1 MTESA
6 RILLIEDNDDH
17 AELVTRALEDHQIV
31 GDIARARDGA
41 EALDYLFGEGAEGHR
56 PDVIFLDLRLP
67 RVDGLEV
74 LKRIKGEDAL
84 KDVPVVVL
92 TTSAADRDLASAYDS
107 HVNAYVVKPVD
118 YDALDKML
126 RVTGKFWLEWN
137 RRRK

>member
-1 MTESA
+1 MDSKPNGEVVGSCESLVQ
-6 RILLIEDNDDH
+6 RR
-17 AELVTRALEDHQIV
+17 AELRERLSELE
-31 GDIARARDGA
+31 DGA

-107 HVNAYVVKPVD
+107 HVNAYVVKPAD